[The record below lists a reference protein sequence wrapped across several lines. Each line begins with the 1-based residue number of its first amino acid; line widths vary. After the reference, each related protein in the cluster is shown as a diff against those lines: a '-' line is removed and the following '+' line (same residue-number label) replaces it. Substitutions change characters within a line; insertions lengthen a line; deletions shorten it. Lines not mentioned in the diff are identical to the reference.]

1 MKYAGLLGAK
11 SSSVG
16 YCHIDDGCK
25 LAITKTHGSNGI
37 AAAPN
42 GTIYVANSLY
52 GGILLLEPQADNNL
66 VIIDSVKTGTRYI
79 ARCTYRSSFSAFV

>member
-1 MKYAGLLGAK
+1 MKYTGLFGSK

-25 LAITKTHGSNGI
+25 IAIAGTHGSNGI

-52 GGILLLEPQADNNL
+52 GGVLFLEPQADNTL
-66 VIIDSVKTGTRYI
+66 VIIESVKTGTQYI
-79 ARCTYRSSFSAFV
+79 A